1 MRAFVRL
8 LGRPSIRLGEQT
20 WEPAANHRSALLY
33 YLAHAGGW
41 VPRDDLLYL
50 FWPDTDEQRGR
61 VNLRQLLSVARGLPF
76 ADGLEIERSRV
87 RWPVDSDRD
96 RWSERLDH
104 DDTAPGD
111 DGWPGILLDGFKLP
125 SAPEFESWLE
135 LERSAWHERCRR
147 ALLAQAQRDL
157 QHEDADTATRS
168 LERWLD
174 VAPLDEEALRLY
186 LEACHE
192 SGRRSTALQRYITF
206 QVRLERE
213 LGLAPEARTV
223 TLAERLRSTGDPPP
237 APVPTPASA
246 QTTRPHASPDRLRQ
260 RAARQPFIGR
270 TAELTRLE
278 TALLCG
284 DGPVVTLLA
293 AGGMG
298 KTRLALATAERLQRH
313 FADGVAVAWLA
324 QATGLDQVGVA
335 LLTALGMAPSPNQAP
350 LQTVLHT
357 IAGQRMLIVLDNVE
371 QLPTLPGLLDR
382 MRQAAP
388 EVAWLLTSRTRL
400 DGLDGSLVELTGL
413 AYPRAAGSDL
423 ASFPAVELLQRRAER
438 IGSELDLHRHGDA
451 IVEVCRRTGGMPL
464 ALELA
469 AGWLRV
475 MTIDRIAT
483 ELAAG
488 HATLEAADHDVDAR
502 HASVRVVFD
511 ASWRAL
517 SRAERD
523 ALVRLAAFRGGFSEE
538 AARAVAGAGRP
549 LLLALRNKSF
559 LSLDADGRFFQHP
572 LLERY
577 VREQAEHAHEAIAAA
592 RERHARWFCDDLAH
606 WEDAGQR
613 GAEREAIAS
622 LGAEH
627 ANLEAAWAYA
637 LDAGWWKPLEQGGAL
652 LGMSYH
658 AAGRAM
664 RWSELLQDALARV
677 PPDSATWAVLEVH
690 EASIAEFAGRHHE
703 AYLRRRHA
711 VEVLR
716 GAQDPFSLAWALL
729 LFAESARS
737 LGRTAEARASLEE
750 AVALTTSVDKRQIVG
765 MLLNHLQAAADTV
778 EENERDYEAIRA
790 HRREKSSAEDA
801 IDSDIRYA
809 RFLAHTY
816 GDYGQALTTVNAA
829 LARQPEA
836 RGFPFFGAQR
846 LRGAAEAHLVAGD
859 VASAEADLRE
869 ALRLA
874 PGPDPMFPR
883 AAAETTAELAT
894 ALRCRGRDDLVT
906 DLLAPESE
914 AARTFR
920 GLVLRSDLALEH
932 GDLVLARGC
941 ADEAL
946 ALSAHPLVG
955 REGHLERIA
964 ALVAAARAMIAG
976 DAPKSARARL
986 LEALAIARE
995 WRFLPALLEVCAAA
1009 ADLLDDAVRRELRA
1023 WAAGHPAAS
1032 FPLRQRLRGVDP
1044 APVLPTD
1051 RETAWHEALGVA
1063 ARIEVQ
1069 LAGASG
1075 DAA

>member
-8 LGRPSIRLGEQT
+8 FGRPSIRLGEQVR
-20 WEPAANHRSALLY
+20 EPPADRRTALLY
-33 YLAHAGGW
+33 YLAHAGAW

-61 VNLRQLLSVARGLPF
+61 VNLRQLLRVTRGLPF
-76 ADGLEIERSRV
+76 AAGLEIERTRV

-96 RWSERLDH
+96 RWSERLDR
-104 DDTAPGD
+104 DGSDPGG

-135 LERSAWHERCRR
+135 LERSAWHERGRR
-147 ALLAQAQRDL
+147 ALLARAQRDL
-157 QHEDADTATRS
+157 QRERADTAARS
-168 LERWLD
+168 LEGWLD
-174 VAPLDEEALRLY
+174 VAPLDEEALRLF
-186 LEACHE
+186 LEACRH
-192 SGRRSTALQRYITF
+192 SGRRSTALHRFTAF
-206 QVRLERE
+206 QARLERE
-213 LGLAPEARTV
+213 LGLAPEPRTV
-223 TLAERLRSTGDPPP
+223 ALAEGLRSGQDPNAAPTSRTRTPSSTGMP
-237 APVPTPASA
+237 
-246 QTTRPHASPDRLRQ
+246 RQ
-260 RAARQPFIGR
+260 RAARHPLVGR
-270 TAELTRLE
+270 ESELARIE
-278 TALLCG
+278 AALLR
-284 DGPVVTLLA
+284 DREPIVTLLA

-298 KTRLALATAERLQRH
+298 KTRLALAAAERLQHR
-313 FADGVAVAWLA
+313 FADGVAEVWLA
-324 QATGLDQVGVA
+324 QATGLDEVGVA
-335 LLTALGMAPSPNQAP
+335 LLTALGVEPSPDQAP
-350 LQTVLHT
+350 LQVAIQS
-357 IAGQRMLIVLDNVE
+357 IAGRRMLIVLDNVE
-371 QLPTLPGLLDR
+371 QLPSLPRLLHR
-382 MRQAAP
+382 LRGAAP
-388 EVAWLLTSRTRL
+388 EIAWLLTSREHL
-400 DGLDGSLVELTGL
+400 DGLDGSLLELEGL
-413 AYPRAAGSDL
+413 PYPRAVGGDL
-423 ASFPAVELLQRRAER
+423 ASFPAVELLQRRAKR
-438 IGSELDLHRHGDA
+438 IGSDLDLQRHAGA
-451 IVEVCRRTGGMPL
+451 VVEVCRRTGGMPL

-475 MTIDRIAT
+475 MTIDRIAA

-488 HATLEAADHDVDAR
+488 QAPLETADHEVDAR

-592 RERHARWFCDDLAH
+592 RERHARWFCDYLAH

-955 REGHLERIA
+955 RDGHLERIA

-976 DAPKSARARL
+976 DAPKSARAHL

-1009 ADLLDDAVRRELRA
+1009 ADLLDDATRSALRA

-1051 RETAWHEALGVA
+1051 RETAWHDALGVA
-1063 ARIEVQ
+1063 VRIEAQ
-1069 LAGASG
+1069 LSDASD